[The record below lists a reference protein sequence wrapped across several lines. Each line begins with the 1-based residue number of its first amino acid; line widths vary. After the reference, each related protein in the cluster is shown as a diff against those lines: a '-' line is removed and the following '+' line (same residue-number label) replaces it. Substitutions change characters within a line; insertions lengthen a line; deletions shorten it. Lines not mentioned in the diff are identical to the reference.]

1 MTDQDQPVM
10 QGLGHESARDAML
23 AAAVRESDRQIR
35 AEMIERL
42 HRKDCH
48 HHPLS
53 DHTPDVAEQYGQQ
66 VDAVVDVAA
75 GFRRSGIAGWGS
87 SAGDE
92 TCCHRCGGPNRP
104 WSAPSPLWNEV
115 MRGGSISGDDE
126 FDGIVCPTC
135 FVVLAE
141 EAGVASLWR
150 LSAERITAELETVTP
165 SGRVY
170 DWTTWMWRE
179 PAASDSD
186 GTAQVTASLVWPGG
200 ETAPQAGRDTRNAPG
215 ASEAAGQGT
224 P

>member
-1 MTDQDQPVM
+1 MTTLDP
-10 QGLGHESARDAML
+10 EWTPPSASMNP
-23 AAAVRESDRQIR
+23 AARVVRESDRQIR

-53 DHTPDVAEQYGQQ
+53 DHTPDVALHYGQQ
-66 VDAVVDVAA
+66 VDAVMEVAA
-75 GFRRSGIAGWGS
+75 GFRRGGIASGEPGP
-87 SAGDE
+87 GDE
-92 TCCHRCGGPNRP
+92 THCHRCGGPNRP

-115 MRGGSISGDDE
+115 MRGGSINGDE
-126 FDGIVCPTC
+126 IHDGIVCPTC

-150 LSAERITAELETVTP
+150 LAAERITAELETVTP

-179 PAASDSD
+179 PAKLDSD
-186 GTAQVTASLVWPGG
+186 GTGQESAPILLVCPETASPVGVD
-200 ETAPQAGRDTRNAPG
+200 ARNAPG
-215 ASEAAGQGT
+215 ACEAVARDT
-224 P
+224 R